1 MEALRGNNGFTL
13 DIWSMLY
20 DYMAQDFFIRKD
32 FLGNFLNGKSLR
44 TWGTVLDEDVSE
56 MGRNV
61 FPRHNCPS
69 LRCLHRICVKL
80 PHFTSRR
87 LSNSTLSCYTKVH
100 FHTETLHSRK

>member
-44 TWGTVLDEDVSE
+44 TWGTVLKMRMYLKWVE
-56 MGRNV
+56 MFSPDTTV
-61 FPRHNCPS
+61 
-69 LRCLHRICVKL
+69 L
-80 PHFTSRR
+80 
-87 LSNSTLSCYTKVH
+87 LSAACIESV
-100 FHTETLHSRK
+100 